1 MRRLLLLSMLMFVC
15 SCASVKN
22 ISYFQDTADGTTNV
36 LAEAQVIK
44 VQPEDKI
51 SIVVNSKDPM
61 LMQLLNLS
69 VADIRASGTTTS
81 ANYEISGYTVNK
93 QGEIDFPVLGKV
105 HVSGRTREEI
115 ATLIKEKLINE
126 EIVKDP
132 IITVEFVN
140 LTVSIMGEVTKPGRY
155 NIERDKITI
164 LDALSMA
171 GDLTIYG
178 MRENITVL
186 RENNGEQVTYKVN
199 ILDAN
204 RLLQSPAYYLTQND
218 IVYVE
223 PNNVRAR
230 QSTVNGNNVRST
242 SFWISLV
249 SLLTTVTILFV
260 N

>member
-1 MRRLLLLSMLMFVC
+1 MRKLLLLLILMFIC

-22 ISYFQDTADGTTNV
+22 ISYFQDSTNGTTNIV
-36 LAEAQVIK
+36 AKPQVIK

-61 LMQLLNLS
+61 LMQLVNL
-69 VADIRASGTTTS
+69 VDANIRVSGQSNTTGS
-81 ANYEISGYTVNK
+81 EVVGYTVSN
-93 QGEIDFPVLGKV
+93 QGNIEFPVLGKV
-105 HVSGRTREEI
+105 HVAGRTREEI
-115 ATLIKEKLINE
+115 ASLIKESLING

-132 IITVEFVN
+132 TVTVEFVN
-140 LTVSIMGEVTKPGRY
+140 LTVSVMGEVTTPGRY
-155 NIERDKITI
+155 GIQKDKITI

-171 GDLTIYG
+171 GDLTIFG
-178 MRENITVL
+178 VRENVTVL
-186 RENNGEQVTYKVN
+186 RESNGKQTTYKVN
-199 ILDAN
+199 LLDAQS
-204 RLLQSPAYYLTQND
+204 LLQSPVYYLAQND

-242 SFWISLV
+242 SFWMSLA